1 MLVRNL
7 LAGDFLDHVA
17 VLIQQLVDF
26 VCGNRCDRVV
36 IAAQVVHVSFQLV
49 RKEVANRLVAQNLFQ
64 IGVTDLNLIA
74 RRVGNLVADVG
85 REALPFVGV
94 ADQISRLQR
103 RSIEVLH
110 HRRRQLLRLE
120 QAVDTHRYN
129 QNDDARQQRDSEQNC
144 EKCANK

>member
-26 VCGNRCDRVV
+26 VCGNRCDRIV

-49 RKEVANRLVAQNLFQ
+49 RKEVTNRLVAQNLFQ

-94 ADQISRLQR
+94 ADQIDRLQR

-110 HRRRQLLRLE
+110 HR
-120 QAVDTHRYN
+120 
-129 QNDDARQQRDSEQNC
+129 
-144 EKCANK
+144 